1 MRQAI
6 IKDIILSKKAKTF
19 LPFFLFTLLL
29 LLSSC
34 SMTKNIPEGDQLFV
48 GLKPIVYTGEKEDQY
63 EKHLENTKLEVEAA
77 LATEPN
83 GSLFG
88 SSYYTVPWSWHLWVY
103 DHYSGKEG
111 KFAKWMVKNFGRQ
124 PVLMS
129 QVNPALRASVAQSVL
144 RNNGYFRSS
153 VDYET
158 VPTKNPKKSRI
169 RYTVSLDTLFTL
181 DSVSYINY
189 PKAMKQLIDSTHEES
204 LIKKDMPFSVAN
216 LENERTRVSNL
227 FRNNGYYYYAPSYVT
242 YLADT
247 FAVEAKSQLRFQL
260 VNDLPQEALKKWY
273 IGNIDILFRK
283 SFREQLT
290 DSLKRRHL
298 TFHYNGKRLP
308 VIPGV
313 ILSNLRLRPRQEYS
327 YENYLESASKI
338 NATGVFTSTDFLFT
352 PRPDTDTLD
361 LSINCVFDKPY
372 DFYIEG
378 NAIGR
383 TNGRVGPEVKVGF
396 AKRNLF
402 RGAEKLD
409 LNLHGSYQWQTSAD
423 NTGGSYQYG
432 ADISLEFP
440 RIIAPFYNSDHI
452 RRNKNGTIKR
462 RRRFYA
468 APTTLAKISTDI
480 IQRPEYYKMH
490 VVSGEWTYRWQPSET
505 SRHEFSPLTLKYQ
518 YKNSKTEKYEE
529 IVENNMFLE
538 RTMQDYFIPKMRYT
552 YTYTS
557 PSSKLNPIRWETT
570 IEESGNFVSL
580 FDMIRGK
587 SFNEKDKQL
596 FKMDYSQFLR
606 FETDFTKTWSLGK
619 QSKLVGHVNTGII
632 WSFGNSDTPPF
643 SEQFYAGG
651 ANSIRAFRVR
661 EIGPGRFND
670 YTLNDRQL
678 NYLFRNGEMKLI
690 MNLEYRTPLWGNLHG
705 AIFLDAGNV
714 WDLPTQQVITDEI
727 INSISYEDI
736 RNTLAVLQTWED
748 QGKFKP
754 SEFFND
760 IALGTGIGLRYDLG
774 FLVIRLDWGIA
785 LHFPNTTYKDD
796 DTPKRGYFNIA
807 RFKDAHTLNFAIG
820 YPF

>member
-1 MRQAI
+1 MKHVI
-6 IKDIILSKKAKTF
+6 IKDIFSSKKAKTF
-19 LPFFLFTLLL
+19 LPFYFFTLLL
-29 LLSSC
+29 FLSSC
-34 SMTKNIPEGDQLFV
+34 SMTKNIPEDDQLFV
-48 GLKPIVYTGEKEDQY
+48 GLKPIVYAGEKEDKY
-63 EKHLENTKLEVEAA
+63 VNHLDNTKLEVEAA

-103 DHYSGKEG
+103 DHYSGKDS

-129 QVNPALRASVAQSVL
+129 RVNPALRASVAQSVL
-144 RNNGYFRSS
+144 RNNGYLRST
-153 VDYET
+153 VDYER

-189 PKAMKQLIDSTHEES
+189 PKAMMQLIDSTREES
-204 LIKKDMPFSVAN
+204 LIKKDMPFSTTN

-227 FRNNGYYYYAPSYVT
+227 FRNNGYFYYTPSYAT

-247 FAVEAKSQLRFQL
+247 FAVEGKSQLRFQL
-260 VNDLPQEALKKWY
+260 INDLPKEALKKWY
-273 IGNIDILFRK
+273 IGNIDIQFRK
-283 SFREQLT
+283 SSREQLT

-298 TFHYNGKRLP
+298 TFHFNGKRLP
-308 VIPGV
+308 VIPGL
-313 ILSNLRLRPRQEYS
+313 ILSNLRLRPREEYS
-327 YENYLESASKI
+327 YEDYLESASKI
-338 NATGVFTSTDFLFT
+338 NATGVFSSTDFQFT

-372 DFYIEG
+372 DFYVEG

-383 TNGRVGPEVKVGF
+383 TNGRVGPEVKIGF

-432 ADISLEFP
+432 ADVSLEFP
-440 RIIAPFYNSDHI
+440 RIIAPFYNSDRI
-452 RRNKNGTIKR
+452 RRKKNGTIRR

-468 APTTLAKISTDI
+468 APTTLAKVSTDI
-480 IQRPEYYKMH
+480 IQRPDYYKMH
-490 VVSGEWTYRWQPSET
+490 VVTGEWTYRWQPTAT

-518 YKNSKTEKYEE
+518 FKNSTTEKYKE
-529 IVENNMFLE
+529 IVDKNIFLE
-538 RTMQDYFIPKMRYT
+538 RTMQDYFVPKMRYT

-587 SFNEKDKQL
+587 SFNEKDKKL
-596 FKMDYSQFLR
+596 FKTDYSQFLR

-619 QSKLVGHVNTGII
+619 QSKLVGHINTGII

-661 EIGPGRFND
+661 EVGPGRFYDFTMN
-670 YTLNDRQL
+670 NRQF

-705 AIFLDAGNV
+705 AVFLDAGNV
-714 WDLPTQQVITDEI
+714 WDLWGSNQITDDV
-727 INSISYEDI
+727 ISQYPEEEDRAFLKI
-736 RNTLAVLQTWED
+736 LQEWED
-748 QGKFKP
+748 QSMFKP

-785 LHFPNTTYKDD
+785 LHFPCTTFKDD
-796 DTPKRGYFNIA
+796 GTQKGGYFNIA
-807 RFKDAHTLNFAIG
+807 RFKDAHTLNFAVG

>member
-1 MRQAI
+1 MRQVI
-6 IKDIILSKKAKTF
+6 IEDMFSSKKAKTI
-19 LPFFLFTLLL
+19 LPFYLFTLLL
-29 LLSSC
+29 FLSSC

-48 GLKPIVYTGEKEDQY
+48 GLKPIEYVGEKDDQY
-63 EKHLENTKLEVEAA
+63 ETHLENTKLEVEAA

-103 DHYSGKEG
+103 DHYSGKDS

-129 QVNPALRASVAQSVL
+129 NVNPALRASVAQSVL

-158 VPTKNPKKSRI
+158 IPTKNPKKSRI
-169 RYTVSLDTLFTL
+169 RYTVNLDTLFTL

-204 LIKKDMPFSVAN
+204 LIKRDMPFSAAN
-216 LENERTRVSNL
+216 LENERTRISNL
-227 FRNNGYYYYAPSYVT
+227 FRNNGYYYYVPGYAT

-247 FAVEAKSQLRFQL
+247 FAVESKSQLRFQL
-260 VNDLPQEALKKWY
+260 INELPQEVLKKWY
-273 IGNIDILFRK
+273 IGNIDIQFRK

-313 ILSNLRLRPRQEYS
+313 ILRNLRLKPRQEYS
-327 YENYLESASKI
+327 YDNHLESASKI
-338 NATGVFTSTDFLFT
+338 NATGVFSSTDFQFT
-352 PRPDTDTLD
+352 PRPNTDTLD

-383 TNGRVGPEVKVGF
+383 TNGRVGPEVKIGF
-396 AKRNLF
+396 TKRNLF

-409 LNLHGSYQWQTSAD
+409 LNLHGSYQWQTSSD
-423 NTGGSYQYG
+423 DTGGSYQYG
-432 ADISLEFP
+432 ADVSLEFP
-440 RIIAPFYNSDHI
+440 RIIAPFYNSDRI
-452 RRNKNGTIKR
+452 RRNKNGTIRR

-490 VVSGEWTYRWQPSET
+490 VVSGEWTYRWQPTET

-518 YKNSKTEKYEE
+518 FKNNTTEKYQEL
-529 IVENNMFLE
+529 VDNNMFLE
-538 RTMQDYFIPKMRYT
+538 RTMQDYFVPKMRYT

-580 FDMIRGK
+580 LDMIRGK
-587 SFNEKDKQL
+587 SFNEKDKTL
-596 FKMDYSQFLR
+596 FKTPYSQFLR
-606 FETDFTKTWSLGK
+606 FETDFTKTWTLGN
-619 QSKLVGHVNTGII
+619 QTKLVGHINTGII
-632 WSFGNSDTPPF
+632 WSYGNSDVPPF

-661 EIGPGRFND
+661 DVGPGRFN
-670 YTLNDRQL
+670 YFASSDRQF

-705 AIFLDAGNV
+705 AVFLDAGNV
-714 WDLPTQQVITDEI
+714 WDLWGEPQLTDDI
-727 INSISYEDI
+727 ISQYPEED
-736 RNTLAVLQTWED
+736 RPYARVLQMWED
-748 QGKFKP
+748 QSMFKP

-785 LHFPNTTYKDD
+785 LHFPYTTYKDEY
-796 DTPKRGYFNIA
+796 TPKGGYFNIA
-807 RFKDAHTLNFAIG
+807 HFKDAHTLNFAVG